1 MAGEQL
7 LPTGP
12 REGEDVFK
20 IRNTGGERP
29 DDGWV
34 GRPSH
39 CREQEHAGHTGTDLE
54 ASVGNVA
61 VGHTIACEVE

>member
-1 MAGEQL
+1 MCSRSGTQAASA
-7 LPTGP
+7 
-12 REGEDVFK
+12 
-20 IRNTGGERP
+20 P